1 VGAEHAGR
9 GLAGYSA
16 LQAGRRAA
24 RGKKITVCRGG
35 SREWRAF
42 MTMEGSMGAPASL
55 ANSWKKPGILGCGAC
70 LCSLPGDRHQ
80 DFKRERERDECMLH
94 LLLAI
99 DRATGVNGF
108 FLPFLGTLAWDAQ
121 GRAAGPA
128 LARRVCLGRQAAPVK
143 AIHLYK

>member
-1 VGAEHAGR
+1 MHVEVRYRVGAEHAGR

-80 DFKRERERDECMLH
+80 DFKA
-94 LLLAI
+94 LLNACYIYGWLLTELLVSMAS
-99 DRATGVNGF
+99 
-108 FLPFLGTLAWDAQ
+108 
-121 GRAAGPA
+121 
-128 LARRVCLGRQAAPVK
+128 CLSWVR
-143 AIHLYK
+143 